1 MSTIQESPRTRAS
14 GHTMSNDHRTSPEE
28 ARLFR
33 EAVKDVVPLPDDRVA
48 PWRPRPLPVPRQ
60 TSLNEAQVI
69 HELLSDAVDLHDL
82 ETGEELVYVHP
93 GVQRGV
99 LRKLRRG
106 LFSVDGELDLHGMT
120 VPVARQALVEFL
132 RQCQR
137 HHARCVRIIHG
148 KGNGSLGKQPVLK
161 AKVGHWLRQRN
172 DVLAYSSARPV
183 DGGTG
188 AIYVLLRAR

>member
-1 MSTIQESPRTRAS
+1 M
-14 GHTMSNDHRTSPEE
+14 
-28 ARLFR
+28 
-33 EAVKDVVPLPDDRVA
+33 
-48 PWRPRPLPVPRQ
+48 
-60 TSLNEAQVI
+60 LNEEQVI
-69 HELLSDAVDLHDL
+69 RDLLSDAVDLYDL

-106 LFSVDGELDLHGMT
+106 HFSIGGELDLHGMT
-120 VPVARQALVEFL
+120 VPVARQALVDFL
-132 RQCQR
+132 RQCHRQ
-137 HHARCVRIIHG
+137 HVRCVRIIHG

-161 AKVGHWLRQRN
+161 AKVSHWLRQRA

-188 AIYVLLRAR
+188 AIYVLLSAR